1 MKSAVKI
8 DIMISKSR
16 RVEID
21 LPEDL
26 PLGPAEVIILAGPE
40 RLTRREL
47 RPIGIDAGKGRI
59 AEDFDAPLSDDLLN
73 LFEGRS

>member
-8 DIMISKSR
+8 DIMIPKSR
-16 RVEID
+16 RVEIEI
-21 LPEDL
+21 PEDL
-26 PLGPAEVIILAGPE
+26 PLGPAEVIVLAGPE
-40 RLTRREL
+40 RPAARKL

-59 AEDFDAPLSDDLLN
+59 AEDFDAPLPDELLD